1 MKVTEGAQSYLKHL
15 EAAGKSPSTC
25 ATTKRTLALL
35 VAHLGADRETG
46 EVVAKDLDLFFASE
60 AATKLR
66 GKPRAAAS
74 IAQLR
79 GIVRAALAWWQQ
91 QSHTAQQ
98 KAIPAAPA
106 PASAPAPATK
116 PPQATRPSAPS
127 PPPAL
132 ALRAFA
138 PARVVYLDLTFQG
151 QPVRFAKSE
160 IDRARLYGLRK
171 LIALDAQGRECQHA
185 LLTRDGRHVL
195 PTGSTA
201 DLYINECG
209 DAIPR
214 RELVAVHEACTPLS
228 AGAPTVNGSQEVVG
242 PLAANALLDHAA
254 IRVYALHPVI
264 VPARLA
270 QALGAGAVFRVPYR
284 SRPGAVE
291 TPAFLLAGE
300 AGAFLILAEP
310 HGFDFVS
317 PDQPVLP
324 VDDLDEDD
332 IDAFAFPDNFG
343 DNNDP
348 A

>member
-1 MKVTEGAQSYLKHL
+1 MKVTEGAQAYLKHL

-35 VAHLGADRETG
+35 VAHLGADRETD

-79 GIVRAALAWWQQ
+79 GIVRAAFAWWQQ
-91 QSHTAQQ
+91 QSQTEQQ
-98 KAIPAAPA
+98 KAIPAA

-127 PPPAL
+127 PPPAV
-132 ALRAFA
+132 ALRASA

-171 LIALDAQGRECQHA
+171 VIALNGQGRECQHA

-228 AGAPTVNGSQEVVG
+228 AGAPTVSSSLEIVG
-242 PLAANALLDHAA
+242 PLAANELLDHVVA
-254 IRVYALHPVI
+254 RVYALYPVA
-264 VPARLA
+264 VPTRLA
-270 QALGAGAVFRVPYR
+270 KALGAGAVFRVPYR
-284 SRPGAVE
+284 SRLGAVE
-291 TPAFLLAGE
+291 TPAFLLAGDT
-300 AGAFLILAEP
+300 GAFLILAEP

-332 IDAFAFPDNFG
+332 VDAFAFPDNFG

>member
-1 MKVTEGAQSYLKHL
+1 MKVTEGAQAYLKHL
-15 EAAGKSPSTC
+15 EAAGKSSSTC

-35 VAHLGADRETG
+35 VAHLGADRETD

-79 GIVRAALAWWQQ
+79 GIVRAAFAWWQQ
-91 QSHTAQQ
+91 QSHTAPQ
-98 KAIPAAPA
+98 KAIPSS
-106 PASAPAPATK
+106 PASAPMPATK
-116 PPQATRPSAPS
+116 PPQAPRLPSTPS
-127 PPPAL
+127 LPPAV
-132 ALRAFA
+132 ALPASA
-138 PARVVYLDLTFQG
+138 PARVVYLDFNFQG

-171 LIALDAQGRECQHA
+171 LIALDAEGRECQRA

-201 DLYINECG
+201 DLYISECG

-214 RELVAVHEACTPLS
+214 RELVAVHEACMPLS
-228 AGAPTVNGSQEVVG
+228 AGAPTVNSSLEIVG
-242 PLAANALLDHAA
+242 PLAANELLDHT
-254 IRVYALHPVI
+254 ITRVYALHPI
-264 VPARLA
+264 AVPARLTR
-270 QALGAGAVFRVPYR
+270 ALGAGAVFRVPYR
-284 SRPGAVE
+284 SRPGATE
-291 TPAFLLAGE
+291 TPAFLLAGD

-332 IDAFAFPDNFG
+332 VDAFAFPDNFG

>member
-46 EVVAKDLDLFFASE
+46 EVVAKDLDRFFASE
-60 AATKLR
+60 AAMKLR

-79 GIVRAALAWWQQ
+79 GIVRAAFAWWQQ
-91 QSHTAQQ
+91 QSQTAPQ
-98 KAIPAAPA
+98 KAIPSS
-106 PASAPAPATK
+106 PASAPMPATK
-116 PPQATRPSAPS
+116 PPQATRPAAPS
-127 PPPAL
+127 PPPAV
-132 ALRAFA
+132 ALRASA
-138 PARVVYLDLTFQG
+138 PTRVAYLDLTFQG

-195 PTGSTA
+195 PTGSTT

-209 DAIPR
+209 DVIPR
-214 RELVAVHEACTPLS
+214 RELVAVHEACPPLS
-228 AGAPTVNGSQEVVG
+228 AVAPTVNSSLEIVG
-242 PLAANALLDHAA
+242 PLAANELLDHVVA
-254 IRVYALHPVI
+254 RVYALHPVA
-264 VPARLA
+264 VPTRLA
-270 QALGAGAVFRVPYR
+270 KAMGAGAVFRVPYR

-332 IDAFAFPDNFG
+332 MDAFAFPDNFG